1 MSAAAP
7 PGRAARILL
16 VTTSYPDGDEG
27 AAAAGSFVRDFA
39 RALALRAA
47 VTVVAPGAA
56 DRSGLE
62 DGVRVRR
69 FRAPRR
75 PLSLLSPANPAHWPA
90 ILGTLHAGGR
100 AVTESCAEGG
110 ITHILALWALP
121 SGAWA
126 RRAARRHGVPY
137 SIWALGSDIWTL
149 GRIPLVRSLLRRV
162 LRGAEHRLADGHG
175 LCEDV
180 AGIAGMSCAFLP
192 SCRDLGV
199 RELRARRAGPP
210 YRLAFLG
217 RWHPNKGIDLLLDA
231 LLRLE
236 GPDWARVEE
245 VRVFGGGPLHERVG
259 EGIRALAARG
269 RRVTAG
275 GYLDRDGARAL
286 LAWADYLVIPS
297 RIESIPVIFSDAM
310 QAGCPVI
317 ATPVGDLPRLVAELR
332 CGILA
337 AEPGAEALAVAI
349 REALAQPPER
359 FGARLAQA
367 ARLFDVRTVANSF
380 LDAVRPDPGKPA

>member
-1 MSAAAP
+1 VSAAAP

-126 RRAARRHGVPY
+126 RRASRRHGVPY

-269 RRVTAG
+269 RRVTARLSRSRRRACPARVG
-275 GYLDRDGARAL
+275 RLPGDPLAHREHPGDLFGRHAGRLPGDRDAGRRPSAPRRRAALRHSRSGTGCGGARGRHPRGARA
-286 LAWADYLVIPS
+286 
-297 RIESIPVIFSDAM
+297 
-310 QAGCPVI
+310 
-317 ATPVGDLPRLVAELR
+317 
-332 CGILA
+332 A
-337 AEPGAEALAVAI
+337 ARAI
-349 REALAQPPER
+349 RR
-359 FGARLAQA
+359 A
-367 ARLFDVRTVANSF
+367 ARASGE
-380 LDAVRPDPGKPA
+380 AVRRAHGGKFLPGCRAA